1 MINSIKKRCNLILG
15 LLLALFLILI
25 VMKTVSIAQMHDVNV
40 NDFSIM
46 RTVGVPN
53 SSDVKECLSIFKD
66 GIGDAYNFDS
76 LYSSAYVL
84 FVFGIISMVLC
95 FNKFNK
101 AFASK
106 AIILCYSL
114 FAVYTLVFSAN
125 LGYVYRVY
133 DKTYILKLIV
143 AVLIFAFSLGSVVS
157 MLKKLAADGWFKNVN
172 IHSFLNGISAGI
184 ILITTALMF
193 LPFTYKGEKTVSIM
207 GYTLLPDNYKGTFGS
222 YLSSNISNF
231 HINLTIVV
239 PVLLFVLGVIAV
251 ILLIGSHKNS
261 VPTSLALAWA
271 VIGLLGFIFS
281 AFLKMDPK
289 MILYIVLFAAVI
301 ALSVI
306 NLLQFKKVRDIL
318 G

>member
-25 VMKTVSIAQMHDVNV
+25 VMKTVSVTKMHDVNV

-46 RTVGVPN
+46 RTVGVPYN
-53 SSDVKECLSIFKD
+53 SDVKECLSIFKD

-84 FVFGIISMVLC
+84 FIFGIISMVLC
-95 FNKFNK
+95 FKKFNK
-101 AFASK
+101 SFASK
-106 AIILCYSL
+106 AIILVYSL
-114 FAVYTLVFSAN
+114 FAIYTLIFSAN

-157 MLKKLAADGWFKNVN
+157 MLKKLASDGWFKNVN
-172 IHSFLNGISAGI
+172 IHAFLNGISAGL
-184 ILITTALMF
+184 ILITTVLMF
-193 LPFTYKGEKTVSIM
+193 LPFAYKGEKTASIM
-207 GYTLLPDNYKGTFGS
+207 GYALLPGNYKSTFGA
-222 YLSSNISNF
+222 YLSSNIDNF
-231 HINLTIVV
+231 RINVSILV
-239 PVLLFVLGVIAV
+239 PVVLFVLGVIAV

-261 VPTSLALAWA
+261 VPTIMAFAWA
-271 VIGLLGFIFS
+271 VIGVLGFIFS
-281 AFLKMDPK
+281 AFLKTDPK

-301 ALSVI
+301 VMSVI
-306 NLLQFKKVRDIL
+306 NLFQFKKVRDIL